1 MEKFFVNIYL
11 GKHTVWSKELHET
24 TVVPIEKFL
33 HRELVK
39 KFTASVIFGVL
50 KDAEDIKDHVLRYGG
65 EELGGKAKKAMEDW
79 AKRAVHRDFP
89 EFAKTFPDF
98 IVDLC

>member
-11 GKHTVWSKELHET
+11 GKHTVWSKEVHET

-39 KFTASVIFGVL
+39 KFTAPVIFGVI
-50 KDAEDIKDHVLRYGG
+50 KDAEVIDEHVAYT
-65 EELGGKAKKAMEDW
+65 EPKAKKAMEDW
-79 AKRAVHRDFP
+79 AKRAVHREFP

-98 IVDLC
+98 IVNLC